1 MLSWWWSNVQHYGQ
15 WSMTY
20 TTRFICQQQVKI
32 CIGRFQD
39 NGTHIGAEAKL
50 QIVLNGDYLVALQ
63 STVGPEMYSC
73 QWGWIFKVHSKLL
86 VVECQFLVWSP
97 FDCKNQHFLKH
108 FFFRDKA
115 LEIFLSSFV
124 FIYFFVT
131 VSN

>member
-39 NGTHIGAEAKL
+39 NGTQIGAEAKL

-63 STVGPEMYSC
+63 STVGPERCIGVNEDGSLKSAQNC
-73 QWGWIFKVHSKLL
+73 SSSNVSFLFGVLLIVRINVFKA
-86 VVECQFLVWSP
+86 
-97 FDCKNQHFLKH
+97 
-108 FFFRDKA
+108 FFFRDKT

-131 VSN
+131 DSN